1 MSRIPQL
8 SACPSCEEPLEPAD
22 HFCGACGFDL
32 SSVPEPP
39 AGRPGAVPPDGPAP
53 QGATGTPVAWPA
65 APPLP
70 PPTAPGETSPLHR
83 AEDLPG
89 TDSAGAPLP
98 GAPAEPPP
106 PAGPA

>member
-39 AGRPGAVPPDGPAP
+39 RGRPDAVSPDGPPAEGGR
-53 QGATGTPVAWPA
+53 GAPVAPK
-65 APPLP
+65 
-70 PPTAPGETSPLHR
+70 S
-83 AEDLPG
+83 AEAFLKQWKLPG
-89 TDSAGAPLP
+89 KVIKKAVQIISVY
-98 GAPAEPPP
+98 PAQLE
-106 PAGPA
+106 A

>member
-39 AGRPGAVPPDGPAP
+39 SGRPGAGP
-53 QGATGTPVAWPA
+53 
-65 APPLP
+65 PPLKH
-70 PPTAPGETSPLHR
+70 PGEQQHQHPREGHHQQ
-83 AEDLPG
+83 PH
-89 TDSAGAPLP
+89 P
-98 GAPAEPPP
+98 
-106 PAGPA
+106 